1 MPEVTF
7 GAVLERVATLVP
19 LPSVAP
25 TPETELRDIVRESFT
40 LVEVVVDIQ
49 EEFAVFFT
57 QEEMSEVTTLG
68 DLTALVNKSFLDK
81 QGSTP

>member
-57 QEEMSEVTTLG
+57 QEEMNEVTTLG
-68 DLTALVNKSFLDK
+68 DLTALVNKSLLDK
-81 QGSTP
+81 QGITR

>member
-19 LPSVAP
+19 LPAVAP
-25 TPETELRDIVRESFT
+25 TPDTALRDIVRESFA

-49 EEFAVFFT
+49 EEWDIFFT
-57 QEEMSEVTTLG
+57 QDDMSAVTTLG
-68 DLTALVNKSFLDK
+68 DLTALVNRSLMDR
-81 QGSTP
+81 QGSAP